1 MARTI
6 NQLDDVELRRWVKA
20 GGPLAKSDGL
30 GLTFTLSAAGAA
42 VWVLR
47 YRHGGRRREVK
58 IGTYPDISL
67 KDARQRAAKLR
78 AEVADGTDVALARQR
93 EKAAQRAAWTV
104 PELVRDFREK
114 VVPGLAA
121 TTATCWTGYLDNTFL
136 PRFRSFLAAEVST
149 NDVQDWLTAVA
160 AERGYH
166 AANNARKVALALF
179 KHACTI
185 RVCAGNP
192 TEGINVAALVAG
204 GRPSTRK
211 RVALSGPEIHHFL
224 AGMDML
230 AEVDAIAF
238 RLLLMTGV
246 RVGELRGAEWIEVD
260 MDAGT
265 WRIPRGRIKTRKF
278 MVKDHDHFEIALPRQ
293 AVADLRRLKD
303 LSCGSRYLLPGRH
316 LAQPA
321 DHEAM
326 LRRLATYTRR
336 LEGCQEIVLH
346 DLRSTFRSGLTK
358 MLKVR
363 IEVAE
368 RALNHRLGGLVEI
381 YDPDAY
387 QVERAEA
394 LQQWADL
401 LDRLR
406 QDPTA
411 AERRP
416 SASVTALRSAA

>member
-1 MARTI
+1 MATKF
-6 NQLDDVELRRWVKA
+6 NELDDLALRRLVAA
-20 GGPLAKSDGL
+20 GEPVAKSDGQ
-30 GLTFTLSAAGAA
+30 GLTFTLSAGGSA

-47 YRHGGRRREVK
+47 YRCAGRRREVK
-58 IGTYPDISL
+58 IGRYPDVSL
-67 KDARQRAAKLR
+67 AEARKRAAKLR
-78 AEVADGTDVALARQR
+78 TEVADGTDVALARQR

-104 PELVRDFREK
+104 RELARDFREK
-114 VVPGLAA
+114 VIPALAD

-136 PRFRSFLAAEVST
+136 PRFAPLLALDVT
-149 NDVQDWLTAVA
+149 TDDVQSWLTTIA
-160 AERGYH
+160 AERGFH

-179 KHACTI
+179 KHGCTI
-185 RVCAGNP
+185 RVCASNP
-192 TEGINVAALVAG
+192 VEGLNVAALVAG
-204 GRPSTRK
+204 GRPETRR
-211 RVALSGPEIHHFL
+211 RVALTGPEIHHFL
-224 AGMDML
+224 AGMSL
-230 AEVDAIAF
+230 LSEVDAIAF

-246 RVGELRGAEWIEVD
+246 RVGELRGAEWVEVD

-265 WRIPRGRIKTRKF
+265 WCIPRGRIKTRKH
-278 MVKDHDHFEIALPRQ
+278 MAKDADHFEIRLPRQ
-293 AVADLRRLKD
+293 ALDDLRRLKD

-336 LEGCQEIVLH
+336 LEGCPEIVLH
-346 DLRSTFRSGLTK
+346 DLRATFRSGLTK

-368 RALNHRLGGLVEI
+368 RALNHRLGGLVEV

-387 QVERAEA
+387 QPERAEA
-394 LQQWADL
+394 LQRWADL

-406 QDPTA
+406 ADPQSGRSTA
-411 AERRP
+411 TVVP
-416 SASVTALRSAA
+416 LRGAA